1 MGEGRGMSNRPPRA
15 SPGDAGPDRVARL
28 EQLDAAI
35 ERLICVFEAIPSP
48 DQAVDD
54 AWTARD
60 VIGHLAFWHESFAR
74 NVDDL
79 ANDRVPT
86 PLRGRLGDLNDRGV
100 AEMRGRPVEE
110 IVLRLLAAQA
120 VVRAGILSPRLG
132 LIPYRVGS
140 RPYAPGEHLE
150 VVRDHVA
157 AHLRGLES
165 LLRQE
170 SRTRPGRPRLAQSP

>member
-1 MGEGRGMSNRPPRA
+1 MSNTAPRA
-15 SPGDAGPDRVARL
+15 SPDDADPDRKARL

-35 ERLICVFEAIPSP
+35 ERLICVFETLPSP
-48 DQAVDD
+48 DQALDD

-79 ANDRVPT
+79 ANGRVPT

-100 AEMRGRPVEE
+100 AEMRDRPIEE
-110 IVLRLLAAQA
+110 IVRRLLTAQA
-120 VVRAGILSPRLG
+120 LVREGILSPRLG
-132 LIPYRVGS
+132 LIAYRVGS
-140 RPYAPGEHLE
+140 RPYTPEEHLE

-165 LLRQE
+165 LLRRQGWARR
-170 SRTRPGRPRLAQSP
+170 SDRPRPAESG